1 MSKVK
6 MTKAEA
12 FEYLKGKKVYVEE
25 HTLKAQELLF
35 KIGYSWW
42 DFGTLTKRYDPES
55 NYQSILMCADGTLRP
70 TNSYDGAQYPG
81 ITLKD
86 LLSIDIKDDDNDIS
100 IIVDELCQWIATNY
114 QIYKYDEDKDTLY
127 RILHDDLK
135 RDFARYRAKQ

>member
-1 MSKVK
+1 MEKRK

-42 DFGTLTKRYDPES
+42 DFGTLTKRYDAES
-55 NYQSILMCADGTLRP
+55 DYQSILMRADGTLST
-70 TNSYDGAQYPG
+70 TNSFDGSRYPD

-135 RDFARYRAKQ
+135 SDFARYRGKQ